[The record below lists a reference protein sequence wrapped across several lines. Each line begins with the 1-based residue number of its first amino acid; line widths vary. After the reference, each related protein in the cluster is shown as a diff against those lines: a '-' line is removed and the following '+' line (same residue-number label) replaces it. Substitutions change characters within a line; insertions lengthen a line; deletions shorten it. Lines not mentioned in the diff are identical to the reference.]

1 MLILIQQSVNRD
13 TTVGNSRT
21 DCVHYVIKRP
31 INAIL
36 FMLEFTIVFIHGF
49 TYIANNTRLICI

>member
-13 TTVGNSRT
+13 ITVGNSRT

-36 FMLEFTIVFIHGF
+36 FMLQ
-49 TYIANNTRLICI
+49 YNSC